1 MPCHPI
7 PCQMLPLLGA
17 CKADYHNR
25 TDYPIHRV
33 LHCCCDRRSRGR
45 LVRSPRQKICNPGRG
60 HARFNSPVSHSYRQ
74 CWHPSDS
81 ARLHLAERTLRS
93 YGCVRARGVAAASCA
108 ITSITIF
115 MTLSRVSRPTDR
127 EESERGAAKAQSH
140 KTRPSV
146 ARCSP
151 SSASERERTQPK
163 IGLHLRVRFEA
174 TL

>member
-1 MPCHPI
+1 MQPRPRPCSLQLTSQSLLPAMLASI
-7 PCQMLPLLGA
+7 RLGEITPCGA
-17 CKADYHNR
+17 YVVVVWMC
-25 TDYPIHRV
+25 
-33 LHCCCDRRSRGR
+33 
-45 LVRSPRQKICNPGRG
+45 
-60 HARFNSPVSHSYRQ
+60 
-74 CWHPSDS
+74 
-81 ARLHLAERTLRS
+81 
-93 YGCVRARGVAAASCA
+93 GVAAAAAREASCA